1 MRFRGARFSEVCVD
15 QGVPSS
21 WCVPP
26 PGAPHSAP
34 SSRSL
39 PGPPRT
45 GTWGSPLGFQ
55 CGCVWRGRQGS
66 GWQSWVGAGP
76 VGGAEVVPP
85 QACPQ
90 ERVWG
95 SRGPSLWSLNVLRL
109 RRGQD
114 SHVAEAGPEAAGA
127 LGLTVSLCDLGQP
140 GTSPLGLSRL
150 WWKKAQWP
158 RM

>member
-1 MRFRGARFSEVCVD
+1 MCEAACED
-15 QGVPSS
+15 GVRA
-21 WCVPP
+21 
-26 PGAPHSAP
+26 GRA
-34 SSRSL
+34 
-39 PGPPRT
+39 G
-45 GTWGSPLGFQ
+45 LGL
-55 CGCVWRGRQGS
+55 GRR
-66 GWQSWVGAGP
+66 
-76 VGGAEVVPP
+76 GAEVVPP

-95 SRGPSLWSLNVLRL
+95 SRGPSLWLLNVLRL

-150 WWKKAQWP
+150 WWKKGQWP
-158 RM
+158 CM